1 MGSGF
6 TFISKIFETLTQE
19 LRVPVTAYVH
29 DIEVFEFGRV
39 TETPVA
45 VKPIGP
51 VHL

>member
-1 MGSGF
+1 M
-6 TFISKIFETLTQE
+6 SKIFETLTQE
-19 LRVPVTAYVH
+19 FSVPVTAYVP
-29 DIEVFEFGRV
+29 DIEMVEFGRV